1 MPSKNLS
8 TLKKDELKTIRKS
21 RKERKEEINF
31 LENLLNVSLKTFEVL
46 HELVGADHEFTR
58 SQNACF
64 RISYRIF
71 GFTRCAL
78 NSLLE
83 GYYDVSTAL
92 LRIAY
97 ENHLL
102 LHYLSENEEEAILWF
117 KGKTFDPSFLRKKYH
132 SKSSHSLYRW
142 MSESIHSSFKST
154 LSFTMLI
161 KDEEKAMLG
170 EYDPK
175 QFKQISILMIMNLLF
190 TIIWLSVVI
199 FPQELGLN
207 EEWRSVCW
215 DQILKTAR
223 YIRAE
228 TSTAKETQTERKS

>member
-21 RKERKEEINF
+21 RKERKEEIDF
-31 LENLLNVSLKTFEVL
+31 LENLLNVFLETFEVL
-46 HELVGADHEFTR
+46 HELVSADYEFTH

-71 GFTRCAL
+71 RFTRCAF

-102 LHYLSENEEEAILWF
+102 LYYLSENEEEAILWF
-117 KGKTFDPSFLRKKYH
+117 KGKTFDPSFLRKKYG
-132 SKSSHSLYRW
+132 KSSHSIYRW
-142 MSESIHSSFKST
+142 MSESVHSSFKST

-161 KDEEKAMLG
+161 KDEQKAILG
-170 EYDPK
+170 EYDTK
-175 QFKQISILMIMNLLF
+175 QFKPILIPMIMNLLF
-190 TIIWLSVVI
+190 TIIWLSMVI

-207 EEWRSVCW
+207 EKWRSVCW

-228 TSTAKETQTERKS
+228 TSKAKETQTERKS